1 MTPSVQQAATTSH
14 LSRQDWLDAGL
25 RLLIEEGVEA
35 VRITRLAEALGVT
48 RGSFYWHF
56 KDRGALLQGLIEVWS
71 AKNTAAMIESVE
83 DAVSLAHG
91 ILALFEVWIDPQRFD
106 PRLDQAMRDWA
117 RRSSA
122 MRDAVTEADEARVAA
137 ITSLF
142 QRFGYKMPEAFI
154 RARIV
159 YFTQVGYYALDLNER
174 LTQRLPYLE
183 AYYEGFTGREIAPE
197 TAEAFRK
204 RHAVPA
210 AG

>member
-71 AKNTAAMIESVE
+71 AKNTAAVLESVE

-122 MRDAVTEADEARVAA
+122 MRDAVAQADDARVEA
-137 ITSLF
+137 ITPLF

-183 AYYEGFTGREIAPE
+183 TYYEGFTGREMASE

-204 RHAVPA
+204 RHGVPA
-210 AG
+210 AS